1 MVLLFVL
8 HLNLFKK
15 SEMCFS
21 KEEKTLIFFLI
32 YLEYYR

>member
-21 KEEKTLIFFLI
+21 KEEKTLVFFDLFRI
-32 YLEYYR
+32 L